1 MDLFI
6 DPTGHTTCLYGEAI
20 PLNSLGSLTIRRA
33 SQVEPDDQGAW
44 WADLSPSD
52 GPNLGPFTT
61 RTEALEAEAAWLTD
75 RLLMSRDRPR
85 T

>member
-6 DPTGHTTCLYGEAI
+6 DPTGHTTCLYSEAI

-33 SQVEPDDQGAW
+33 GHVEPDDQGAW

-52 GPNLGPFTT
+52 GPILGPFAT
-61 RTEALEAEAAWLTD
+61 RTEALEAEFAWLTN
-75 RLLMSRDRPR
+75 RLLMARESSR